1 MKKNN
6 WFFLAF
12 LAFVIAGLST
22 ACNKEKILFEKE
34 YAWQDATWRHS
45 DTLNFAFDIADT
57 MALYDIVVTIKHRT
71 DYPYQNIYSQI
82 FTKFPTGER
91 TKQLIN
97 VDLADNTGKWNGEG
111 SGKTRSYDVDIQQN
125 AFFNQSGKHVIK
137 LEQFMRTEAL
147 ASVES
152 VALRIVDKQAKRDLT
167 KESKHKKTK

>member
-1 MKKNN
+1 MKKYN
-6 WFFLAF
+6 WLPFIALAVIIAC
-12 LAFVIAGLST
+12 LAS

-34 YAWQDATWRHS
+34 YTWQDATWRHS
-45 DTLNFAFDIADT
+45 DTLDFAFDIADT
-57 MALYDIVVTIKHRT
+57 MALYDIVVTVKHRT

-91 TKQLIN
+91 SKQLIN

-111 SGKTRSYDVDIQQN
+111 SGKTRSYSVDIQQN
-125 AFFNQSGKHVIK
+125 AFFNQAGKHVIT
-137 LEQFMRTEAL
+137 LEQFMRTDAL